1 MRVTLANT
9 PSNLLVMGDTRPEST
24 IFFGK
29 FSTDQDSCL
38 WMAIDYST
46 DEESVKVERLQA
58 NSEMYFFQMRMK
70 MDINLVRPGEL
81 VVWTPYA
88 NA

>member
-1 MRVTLANT
+1 
-9 PSNLLVMGDTRPEST
+9 
-24 IFFGK
+24 
-29 FSTDQDSCL
+29 
-38 WMAIDYST
+38 MAIDYST

-81 VVWTPYA
+81 VVFRCLHSSFR
-88 NA
+88 